1 MVLSRAALPFSGEHN
16 FYGRC
21 HGISLDAGR
30 SKVAALMLLAMM
42 SAGLAGTVSCA
53 KVAPGRTSIEI
64 ISHGQLLPGELDAE
78 GNPRL
83 ETQTSCIPLVP
94 GTSFGV
100 QFHAL
105 KAGMPT
111 GNDQVTVRMTWH
123 YPPESNR
130 PPIEQGWTVPLG
142 SKTTAL
148 YSLEHDWELI
158 PGEWRIEF
166 SDGSRKL
173 AEQVF
178 ELHDPGKACEER
190 G

>member
-1 MVLSRAALPFSGEHN
+1 MNDRSLVSVVMHLTMISVAL
-16 FYGRC
+16 
-21 HGISLDAGR
+21 
-30 SKVAALMLLAMM
+30 
-42 SAGLAGTVSCA
+42 AGLVSCE
-53 KVAPGRTSIEI
+53 KVAPAPTSIEI

-83 ETQTSCIPLVP
+83 ETQTSCIPLDP

-123 YPPESNR
+123 YPLKSNR

-173 AEQVF
+173 AEHVF
-178 ELHDPGKACEER
+178 ELHEPGGTCR
-190 G
+190 SR